1 MKPLYF
7 SPELK
12 IWHVKRSKRP
22 YVLLALILLLTNL
35 LTYLGAT
42 L

>member
-1 MKPLYF
+1 MEPIYF
-7 SPELK
+7 TPELK

-22 YVLLALILLLTNL
+22 YVLLALILLTNL